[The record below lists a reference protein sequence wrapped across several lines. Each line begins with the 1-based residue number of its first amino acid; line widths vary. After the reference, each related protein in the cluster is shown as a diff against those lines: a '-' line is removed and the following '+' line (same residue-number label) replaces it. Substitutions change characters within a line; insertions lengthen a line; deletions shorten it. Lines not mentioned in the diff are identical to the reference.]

1 MTAGTG
7 VYTSRGLAHDLRA
20 VGLRTG
26 DVVLVHSS
34 LRRIGPTEQGAA
46 TVVEALR
53 TAVGTEGT
61 IVVPTFTA
69 ANSLSSPVHRERVR
83 GMTAQEVD
91 AYREAM
97 PGFDATTTPST
108 GMGAVAELVR
118 TTPGARR
125 STHPQTSLAALGP
138 LADVITRDHPLDC
151 LLGED
156 SPLGHLCRLDARIL
170 LLGVGFESCTAFHL
184 GEYRSSDP
192 SVRRYDCV
200 VADGRRA
207 DGQPGR
213 RWLSFEDVALDDRD
227 FGRLGAWLEHRRTDT
242 GRGVVRRGRVG
253 AGIARLLPM
262 AHSVDLAVEW
272 FKEHRTAG
280 GGSTGDRIPLTRPP
294 G

>member
-1 MTAGTG
+1 MTAA
-7 VYTSRGLAHDLRA
+7 YTSRALADDLRA
-20 VGLRTG
+20 LGLRSG

-34 LRRIGPTEQGAA
+34 LRRIGPTAQGAA

-53 TAVGTEGT
+53 AAVGAEGT

-69 ANSLSSPVHRERVR
+69 ANSLSSRTHRERVQ
-83 GMTAQEVD
+83 GMTAEEID
-91 AYREAM
+91 AFRQAM

-118 TTPGARR
+118 RTPGARR
-125 STHPQTSLAALGP
+125 STHPQTSLAAVGP
-138 LADVITRDHPLDC
+138 LAEAITRDHPLDC
-151 LLGED
+151 LLGEA
-156 SPLGHLCRLDARIL
+156 SPLGLLYRLGTRVL

-184 GEYRSSDP
+184 GEYRSPDP
-192 SVRRYDCV
+192 PVRRYDCV
-200 VADGRRA
+200 VTDGRQA

-227 FGRLGAWLEHRRTDT
+227 FGRLGAWLERQRTDT

-280 GGSTGDRIPLTRPP
+280 GGSAGDRIPFIRPP